1 MDISSSISILL
12 IKKNIKEFNK
22 MNQYEVY
29 HKFLVYKNLL
39 FIRPRR
45 KREYRSFYERNQR

>member
-1 MDISSSISILL
+1 MDISSSILILL

-22 MNQYEVY
+22 MNQYEVCY
-29 HKFLVYKNLL
+29 KFLVYKNLL

>member
-45 KREYRSFYERNQR
+45 KREY

>member
-22 MNQYEVY
+22 MNQYEVCY
-29 HKFLVYKNLL
+29 KFLVYKNLL

-45 KREYRSFYERNQR
+45 KREY